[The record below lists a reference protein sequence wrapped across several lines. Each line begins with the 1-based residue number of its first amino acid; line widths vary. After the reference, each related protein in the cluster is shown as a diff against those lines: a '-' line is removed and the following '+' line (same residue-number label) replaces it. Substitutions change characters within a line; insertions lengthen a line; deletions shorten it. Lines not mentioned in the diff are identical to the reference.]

1 MTRFA
6 DALQL
11 AATVRN
17 LGARDAGLLRCIDV
31 VAFAGREIELLGR
44 CLPYDDG
51 RHRAVIRPDV
61 DRHRAIALRL
71 HFADGRQ
78 RLCPATSLCACRCHG
93 LCVVHFD
100 AMSTTTRWCFGPDD
114 DQTVAPDHEM
124 LDDWERQTRI
134 MPQPPENEESIAV
147 PRARRTPSTL
157 QISRQPNWG
166 SQGSDDSD
174 GNSRIDLPDREPA
187 RRETGRLTPQRNGEL
202 VASEPRRRVA
212 ASANTREEMR
222 VEPARNEVIV
232 RQPVRTESTV
242 APHEERPVRAA
253 DPKRVATPVVV
264 NSTHRTVSSSQSPSP
279 RSIAE
284 PRAIPAAPR
293 ATVPH
298 AGATSR
304 PVVAQPAATSRPT
317 VPQATGTA
325 RPIAVANTTSV
336 GPAATLAAA
345 PVKPAILPPK
355 PVTAPVTPQI
365 VTAPKPVA
373 APAMVVAAPTK
384 PAAAP
389 ATSAPQSVP
398 VPSTSRGV
406 RPAAQQS
413 NVSRPATT
421 RGARR

>member
-1 MTRFA
+1 
-6 DALQL
+6 
-11 AATVRN
+11 
-17 LGARDAGLLRCIDV
+17 
-31 VAFAGREIELLGR
+31 
-44 CLPYDDG
+44 PYDDG

-114 DQTVAPDHEM
+114 DQAVAPDHEM
-124 LDDWERQTRI
+124 LDEWERQTRI
-134 MPQPPENEESIAV
+134 MPQPPENEETIAD
-147 PRARRTPSTL
+147 PRARRTTSTL
-157 QISRQPNWG
+157 QVSPQPNWG

-232 RQPVRTESTV
+232 RQPVRTES
-242 APHEERPVRAA
+242 A
-253 DPKRVATPVVV
+253 
-264 NSTHRTVSSSQSPSP
+264 VSSSPNPSP

-284 PRAIPAAPR
+284 PRPIPAAPR
-293 ATVPH
+293 PTVPH
-298 AGATSR
+298 AGVTSR
-304 PVVAQPAATSRPT
+304 PVVAQPAGTSRPT

-325 RPIAVANTTSV
+325 RPIAAANTTSA

-345 PVKPAILPPK
+345 AVKPAILPPK

-373 APAMVVAAPTK
+373 TPAMVVAAPAK

-398 VPSTSRGV
+398 VPGASRGV

-413 NVSRPATT
+413 NVSRAATT